1 MQLILLHNQ
10 GMALGNHISEFISD
24 GARSLSL
31 RRLGW
36 AFLLAWVFCV
46 FYTSAAGGTSAEHA
60 NDSGAVGIIYSVAP
74 VASSVVTLVA
84 AVLLERRWGSPVSHG
99 WTFTAAPA
107 LTAVATPL
115 LLIDS
120 GVDVAPVVA
129 FLLGAMATGFG
140 SGLLWLMWGE
150 YYARITQEDA
160 EFLAPASAVVAAL
173 IGIAISAMQGWVP
186 VVVASLLPVASGVCL
201 RMAWRDAE
209 RVSATEF
216 VSSVDFAKR
225 ESSHEE
231 ARANLGRVFGEM
243 GRPCF
248 GILAACLFACVEGA
262 LYSESSDAG
271 AIQVALLASIAF
283 MMAVGMSAIS
293 GPRRVSLAFLY
304 RWMCPV
310 LVVGYASVVVLGSA
324 KGLAIAY
331 VVAIAARFA
340 FCLITQ
346 MYFARYTQ
354 NGLATPVQAYGLGW
368 ISVHLGDMLGVF
380 CVQFVQAGIAQETF
394 SLSQVAVLAMAL
406 LTISTM
412 FVLNDERSFQAQDKY
427 AESVVAK
434 GSVALEPDRP
444 FNEGGLDE
452 ESILNARIAELAAD
466 AKLTPREVEVFGLLA
481 RGRSVP
487 YIRDALVISRET
499 AATHTKHIYA
509 KLDVHSRQELID
521 LVQCSEHD
529 T

>member
-1 MQLILLHNQ
+1 M
-10 GMALGNHISEFISD
+10 GNHISEFIND

-46 FYTSAAGGTSAEHA
+46 FYTSAAGGMSAAHA
-60 NDSGAVGIIYSVAP
+60 GNLGAVGIIYNVAP

-84 AVLLERRWGSPVSHG
+84 AVLLERRWGSPVSHS
-99 WTFTAAPA
+99 WTFTAAPLLA
-107 LTAVATPL
+107 AVATPL
-115 LLIDS
+115 LLIDPS
-120 GVDVAPVVA
+120 ANLAPVAV

-173 IGIAISAMQGWVP
+173 IGVAISAMQGWVP
-186 VVVASLLPVASGVCL
+186 VVVASLLPMASGACL
-201 RMAWRDAE
+201 RMAWRDTENA
-209 RVSATEF
+209 SATEF
-216 VSSVDFAKR
+216 VSSGDSIQR

-248 GILAACLFACVEGA
+248 GILVACLFVCVEGA
-262 LYSESSDAG
+262 LYSGSSEAD
-271 AIQVALLASIAF
+271 AIQVAFLVSIAF

-310 LVVGYASVVVLGSA
+310 LVVGYASIVVLGSA

-331 VVAIAARFA
+331 IVAIAARFA

-354 NGLATPVQAYGLGW
+354 NGFATPVQAYGLGW

-380 CVQFVQAGIAQETF
+380 CTQFVQAGISQGAF
-394 SLSQVAVLAMAL
+394 SLSQVAALAMAL

-412 FVLNDERSFQAQDKY
+412 FVLNDERSFRAQDKH
-427 AESVVAK
+427 AESVVVK
-434 GSVALEPDRP
+434 GSAALEVDRP
-444 FNEGGLDE
+444 LREGTLDE
-452 ESILNARIAELAAD
+452 ESALNARISALAVE
-466 AKLTPREVEVFGLLA
+466 AKLTPREIEVFGFLA

-521 LVQCSEHD
+521 LVQRNERE